1 MKQGMGTKIIMLVGS
16 VFGLW
21 AVAAF
26 VSALA
31 HSNWQMS
38 EVLRQYLIAIGVLK
52 EFNTLVD
59 FTTHIKGI
67 EYILAVTFL
76 CLFPGYYKALNR
88 SRAPKEK
95 TEAATA

>member
-1 MKQGMGTKIIMLVGS
+1 MKGLGMKAIMMVGA

-21 AVAAF
+21 ASAAF
-26 VSALA
+26 ISALA

-67 EYILAVTFL
+67 EYILAVSFL

-88 SRAPKEK
+88 TSEAKESV
-95 TEAATA
+95 EANA

>member
-1 MKQGMGTKIIMLVGS
+1 MARQGRTVSKIFMMVGAAI
-16 VFGLW
+16 GLW
-21 AVAAF
+21 VTAAF
-26 VSALA
+26 IGALA
-31 HSNWQMS
+31 QSGWQVS

-76 CLFPGYYKALNR
+76 CLFPVYYKSLNKVEER
-88 SRAPKEK
+88 
-95 TEAATA
+95 EAAEL

>member
-1 MKQGMGTKIIMLVGS
+1 MVRQNVATKIFMLVGS
-16 VFGLW
+16 VVGLW

-26 VSALA
+26 VGALA
-31 HSNWQMS
+31 HSNWQVS

-52 EFNTLVD
+52 NFNTLVD

-76 CLFPGYYKALNR
+76 CLFPAYYKTLNK
-88 SRAPKEK
+88 SPEHE
-95 TEAATA
+95 TEAARI